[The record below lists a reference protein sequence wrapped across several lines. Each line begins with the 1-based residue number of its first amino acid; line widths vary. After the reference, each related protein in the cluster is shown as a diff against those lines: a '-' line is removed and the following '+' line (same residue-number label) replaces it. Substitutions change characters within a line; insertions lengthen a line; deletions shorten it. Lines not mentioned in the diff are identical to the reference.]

1 MGTLGNYF
9 IGTSWAYTFAK
20 CHCLSVSCRSISISA
35 QAVVHTG
42 KPLATCDYN
51 KTLTQPR
58 SRPIV
63 ESLMGFTVNGQK
75 KVLFYHQLSKMQCN
89 IIALFKNTQILKFKR
104 QVTFAFLVA
113 VNHLSRPLK
122 EQMFTLK
129 VQKVMVCD
137 F

>member
-1 MGTLGNYF
+1 
-9 IGTSWAYTFAK
+9 
-20 CHCLSVSCRSISISA
+20 
-35 QAVVHTG
+35 
-42 KPLATCDYN
+42 
-51 KTLTQPR
+51 
-58 SRPIV
+58 
-63 ESLMGFTVNGQK
+63 
-75 KVLFYHQLSKMQCN
+75 MQCN